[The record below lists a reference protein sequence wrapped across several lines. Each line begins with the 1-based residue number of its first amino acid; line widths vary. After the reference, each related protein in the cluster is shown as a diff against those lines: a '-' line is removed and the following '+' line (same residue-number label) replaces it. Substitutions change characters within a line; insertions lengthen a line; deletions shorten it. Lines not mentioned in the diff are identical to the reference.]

1 MKNML
6 RNPVV
11 CLVVRCAITT
21 FALLMVDDAY
31 GYVYSSERF
40 AFEPRGVEVK
50 GGGVE
55 FYMTDTKGGE
65 FTGLMGSVPVYF
77 CKFGNMIA
85 SNIAGFEE
93 PQLRRVGNKVVVQTG
108 YAGDS
113 PQRAQGEV
121 LIVVMD
127 ADAGELSV
135 ARPSVEDLEALN
147 GADHIEVEN
156 HAVFCHGGARGSHRI
171 PVEVKHKFGV
181 VSRMLNRRAISA
193 AAKRCRAPKD
203 SGGKWIDPKTG
214 LEWSYVEIK
223 GGVEIANKKTGGWAV
238 SPTQSD
244 VLEIPEH
251 ISGKPVISI
260 GGGAIVSRF
269 IKTIHIPKTVER
281 FGACGPTFSLDNMML
296 RRVEVDDGNKTF
308 CSRGGLLYDS
318 TASVLLFV
326 PRAASEVV
334 LPEGVSTI
342 AQFAFRG
349 CYSLNRVAIPSS
361 VKYLGEGVFMDSDLE
376 EVRFLGDAPKV
387 SRKKGPYI
395 FTSPQLRTRA
405 RKDAA
410 GWRVNGELPTTWC
423 DRPIVFE

>member
-1 MKNML
+1 ML

-21 FALLMVDDAY
+21 FALLMADGAY
-31 GYVYSSERF
+31 GYVYSSERY
-40 AFEPRGVEVK
+40 AFEPRGLEVK
-50 GGGVE
+50 EGGVE
-55 FYMTDTKGGE
+55 FYMTDLKGGN
-65 FTGLMGSVPVYF
+65 FTGLAGCVPVYF

-85 SNIAGFEE
+85 SNISGFEK
-93 PQLRRVGNKVVVQTG
+93 PQLWKDGNKVVVQTG

-121 LIVVMD
+121 QIVVMD

-135 ARPSVEDLEALN
+135 ARPSEEDLEALN
-147 GADHIEVEN
+147 GADRIEVEN
-156 HAVFCHGGARGSHRI
+156 HAISCYDGVRGCHRI
-171 PVEVKHKFGV
+171 PVEAKHKFGI
-181 VSRMLNRRAISA
+181 VSRIQNRRAISA
-193 AAKRCRAPKD
+193 AAKRCCAPKD
-203 SGGKWIDPKTG
+203 LGEKWIDPKTG
-214 LEWSYVEIK
+214 LEWLYAEIK
-223 GGVEIANKKTGGWAV
+223 GGVEIVNKRTGGWAV

-251 ISGKPVISI
+251 IAGKPVISI

-296 RRVEVDDGNKTF
+296 RWVDVDDGNKAF

-334 LPEGVSTI
+334 IPEGVSTI

-349 CYSLNRVAIPSS
+349 CYSLNRVTIPSS
-361 VKYLGEGVFMDSDLE
+361 VKELGEGVFMDSDLE

-387 SRKKGPYI
+387 SCKKGPY
-395 FTSPQLRTRA
+395 FLTSPQLTTRA
-405 RKDAA
+405 RKDAV
-410 GWRVNGELPTTWC
+410 GWRGNGELPTMWC